1 MCKNR
6 GNGHKQSSHT
16 TTTTATRLT
25 YGGNMATRTRGGHTQ
40 TCRRCLTTFGME
52 QDGAFQLLGSIRMQ
66 KYLDHHKEVAST
78 CNRDD
83 CQIITLISDG
93 DMFEPLSLF
102 DPG

>member
-6 GNGHKQSSHT
+6 GNGHKQSSH